1 MESPQDW
8 RRSDTF
14 LVKVFRDTAGAL
26 SGFIEH
32 VRTGEREH
40 FVGIESLGEAIGRL
54 TAHEDDGV
62 QPAPPSS

>member
-14 LVKVFRDTAGAL
+14 LVKVFRDTTGAL
-26 SGFIEH
+26 TGFIEH

-40 FVGIESLGEAIGRL
+40 FVDIWSLREAIGRL
-54 TAHEDDGV
+54 GGREADGAS
-62 QPAPPSS
+62 PAPPSS